1 MHKRMYDKRTATSRA
16 IPEYVKR
23 NVEYY
28 LDREAAGDSE
38 ASQKIREI
46 SDRWGI

>member
-1 MHKRMYDKRTATSRA
+1 MNSRTATGSRA

-28 LDREAAGDSE
+28 LNREAAGDSE

-46 SDRWGI
+46 SDRWGF